1 MHRDFVPKSLIQ
13 AAAFFWGI
21 ACFLPVGM
29 SYLAAVLLFAFLLW
43 RLVRV
48 RAEATLRWQQ
58 IRRHAAF
65 WPLCF
70 LSVWMVFIWCV
81 LPHYKETPSN
91 LFHGFRIVLTIL
103 LVLLLRKSELIA
115 ALLGAV
121 LGATLALVIIYANLW
136 IPLPM
141 VPGLRNLLDMSQGN
155 KSIGIAVTLAIFAVC
170 SFLYAIRH
178 CQDAKAA
185 VAYVPLLLVIPVL
198 IWFLPSRTSLLLVA
212 ICLGM
217 GLIHHFW
224 KRPLLLS
231 SAIIGL
237 VLSGLTVA
245 QISELNNRFAIGATQ
260 LRTSASAAHD
270 AQVNPSEASW
280 AIRHTMYT
288 QTAKMVLEKPML
300 GWGIGAWNEQWR
312 ARTPAKIHGF
322 NMPHNDFLWM
332 GAQTGVFGAL
342 ALLAIM
348 LSLLLN
354 VLRLCSFAASCSI
367 MATSGLLIA
376 MSFNS
381 ALRDA
386 QIGMSVLF
394 LVVALNAWALANN
407 NNNDELASVG

>member
-29 SYLAAVLLFAFLLW
+29 SYLAAMLLFAFLLW
-43 RLVRV
+43 RLVCDKS
-48 RAEATLRWQQ
+48 AATLRWQQ
-58 IRRHAAF
+58 IRHHAVF

-115 ALLGAV
+115 ALSGVV
-121 LGATLALVIIYANLW
+121 LGATLALVIIYINRW

-170 SFLYAIRH
+170 SFLYALRH
-178 CQDAKAA
+178 WKDAKAA
-185 VAYVPLLLVIPVL
+185 VAYVPLLLVVPVL

-212 ICLGM
+212 VCLGI
-217 GLIHHFW
+217 GLIHRFW

-231 SAIIGL
+231 SAIVGL
-237 VLSGLTVA
+237 VLSGLAVS
-245 QISELNNRFAIGATQ
+245 QISELKNRFATGATQ
-260 LRTSASAAHD
+260 LRSSASTAHD
-270 AQVNPSEASW
+270 IHVNPSEASW
-280 AIRHTMYT
+280 AIRHTLYT
-288 QTAKMVLEKPML
+288 QTTDMVLEKPML

-312 ARTPAKIHGF
+312 ERTPAKIHDV

-332 GAQTGVFGAL
+332 GAQTGIFGAL

-348 LSLLLN
+348 LSLLFN
-354 VLRLCSFAASCSI
+354 VLRLRSFAASCSV

-394 LVVALNAWALANN
+394 LVVVLNAWALANN
-407 NNNDELASVG
+407 DKLASAS